1 MSSHPKWWLRLET
14 QNSCLEQVFVL
25 MFLCDGFPFTSV
37 PKATLPDPGLQPSS
51 DYLALAWFLR
61 CFWEDEATGRVG
73 AVILLFGRSNWWI
86 QWLWPSWN
94 LAAILSFQDEER
106 EKKEKEA
113 EERRAK
119 EAQKEAE
126 ERAKEAH
133 QALLKHITIHTVLQ
147 SWCHVRHTVTC
158 YLLSNHQTDLSL
170 VQPCLLMECGTGCN
184 TFLVPR
190 QARKLEEARAKEEVW
205 MWRLQV
211 VVVVVAEPVAH
222 TAMFGSYCILFCA
235 NYVCFGK
242 WPDLPSPSKTVKPRG
257 FTWYFRRR
265 WVRQMPQ

>member
-1 MSSHPKWWLRLET
+1 MSSHPKWQLRLET
-14 QNSCLEQVFVL
+14 QNGCLEQVFVL
-25 MFLCDGFPFTSV
+25 VSLCDGFPFNFV
-37 PKATLPDPGLQPSS
+37 PKATLPDPGFQPSS

-73 AVILLFGRSNWWI
+73 AVILLLEGSNWWI
-86 QWLWPSWN
+86 ADQWLWPSWN

-147 SWCHVRHTVTC
+147 SWCHLRHTN
-158 YLLSNHQTDLSL
+158 LLAAFQSPNRPFTGTTLSTH
-170 VQPCLLMECGTGCN
+170 G
-184 TFLVPR
+184 
-190 QARKLEEARAKEEVW
+190 VW
-205 MWRLQV
+205 DRLQHNSCGPAGTEIGRSKGQGRGV
-211 VVVVVAEPVAH
+211 DVTPAGCCCGAGGTSCPYCNVWFI
-222 TAMFGSYCILFCA
+222 MFFFFFSAQTMCVLA
-235 NYVCFGK
+235 NDLTYPHHPK
-242 WPDLPSPSKTVKPRG
+242 RLNLAASPDISG
-257 FTWYFRRR
+257 GDE
-265 WVRQMPQ
+265 